1 MTGSLKKNWLDYKT
15 WLVLYHSISIQ
26 GAWLLVASLTYY
38 TFTKITEGLN
48 KEANNQGYLENIYYI
63 LEQKLRF
70 KPHPNDSK
78 ATCGVLKQSH
88 VESDKAPFNGPLN
101 S

>member
-1 MTGSLKKNWLDYKT
+1 MTGSLKKKCLDYKT

-38 TFTKITEGLN
+38 TFTKITEG
-48 KEANNQGYLENIYYI
+48 
-63 LEQKLRF
+63 F
-70 KPHPNDSK
+70 KPHQNDSK